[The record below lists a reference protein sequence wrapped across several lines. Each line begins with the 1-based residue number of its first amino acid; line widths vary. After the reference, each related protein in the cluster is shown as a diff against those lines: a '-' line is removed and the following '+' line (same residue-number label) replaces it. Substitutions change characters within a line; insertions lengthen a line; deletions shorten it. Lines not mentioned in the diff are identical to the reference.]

1 MDWYDV
7 AAGEDF
13 SLPFSLGN
21 RQNYVYGVGDIF
33 DHAQWTEEG
42 NPAVTGYKSI
52 LYEKEPGKLHFTK
65 AGKLL
70 HFVPTGHDYNN
81 QCNFVV
87 FASGNV
93 SVENMTLR
101 SQASGTHFCIVPVWP
116 ENTGPITVTYGG
128 WATWSTARIGIINKT
143 DDQTTGTLWLG
154 QEYKEDTITRDSLD
168 FCIWFADGRD
178 QKHARFNISAPV
190 ATDDYCGIWKPL
202 TVLGTAYTP
211 IEYTDPVCSG
221 QERPDTPTSV
231 VTDAPTPEEAQTSE
245 QTNDGTSNN
254 DGNTSPL
261 GPGAVTGIVVSVVVV
276 VALVIIAIV
285 LIVRKSRKEARTR
298 DHMRIDEDG
307 ELP

>member
-33 DHAQWTEEG
+33 DHAQWTDEG
-42 NPAVTGYKSI
+42 KPVVTGYKSI

-70 HFVPTGHDYNN
+70 HFVPTGHDYDN

-116 ENTGPITVTYGG
+116 EDTGPITVTYGG
-128 WATWSTARIGIINKT
+128 WATWATARIGIINKT
-143 DDQTTGTLWLG
+143 DDKTTGTLWLG

-221 QERPDTPTSV
+221 QERPDTPT

-245 QTNDGTSNN
+245 DTNDGANNN
-254 DGNTSPL
+254 DGNRSPL
-261 GPGAVTGIVVSVVVV
+261 GPGAVTGIVLSIVVV

-298 DHMRIDEDG
+298 DHVRIDDDDDK
-307 ELP
+307 LP